1 MHDSVMALPNRAAD
15 IVAYLSE
22 SGGVGER
29 HELVAA
35 VSYSALRSALE
46 CGWVSNLG
54 SGLFV
59 LPHLAAPPLGNADA
73 CRSWTLPAPE
83 PSAEEADH
91 IAALLALARSR
102 RGVLSHRSAAI
113 AHRWS
118 VLQPP
123 KTVELA
129 FVRGRRF
136 PSSGMVP
143 ITGRHRAFS
152 DDERR
157 NFCTSP
163 LNTVLDCARDL
174 PRAEA
179 LAIADSAL
187 RTKAVTPTELAR
199 AGERYEGRH
208 APRVRW
214 ITRHADGGAAN
225 PFESA
230 LRAILIDVR
239 GVEFQTQVQVD
250 DSSLDLHAR
259 VDLGVETL
267 RLAVEADSF
276 EFHGGRENFHTDRR
290 RYALLTAAGWI
301 VLTFTLRQVLEEP
314 EWIHKV
320 VTIAVEQ
327 RRNHVRAEQDAAAW
341 RRLRRKRARSL
352 RRRSRNAGAGDR
364 NAA

>member
-1 MHDSVMALPNRAAD
+1 MALPNRAAD

-35 VSYSALRSALE
+35 VSYSALRSALA

-54 SGLFV
+54 SGVFV
-59 LPHLAAPPLGNADA
+59 LPHLAEPPLGNAGA

-91 IAALLALARSR
+91 IAALMAVARSR
-102 RGVLSHRSAAI
+102 RGALSHRSAAV

-118 VLQPP
+118 VLEPP
-123 KTVELA
+123 RTVELA
-129 FVRGRRF
+129 FVRGRRL
-136 PSSGMVP
+136 PATDQVA
-143 ITGRHRAFS
+143 ITVRHRSLS
-152 DDERR
+152 DDERLS
-157 NFCTSP
+157 FCTSP

-174 PRAEA
+174 PRTEA

-187 RTKAVTPTELAR
+187 RTGAVTPNELVE

-208 APRVRW
+208 AGRVRW
-214 ITRHADGGAAN
+214 VTRHADGGAAN

-230 LRAILIDVR
+230 LRAILLEVP
-239 GVEFQTQVQVD
+239 GVEFRTQIQVD
-250 DSSLDLHAR
+250 DSSLDLQAR
-259 VDLGVETL
+259 VDLGIEEL

-276 EFHGGRENFHTDRR
+276 EFHGGRENFHKDRR

-314 EWIHKV
+314 EWIRRV
-320 VTIAVEQ
+320 VTIAIET

-341 RRLRRKRARSL
+341 RRLRRKQANSL
-352 RRRSRNAGAGDR
+352 VRRSRNSGSGGR
-364 NAA
+364 SAA